1 MGVKGKLGSELD
13 KLRAE
18 IDDAEAEADEKPV
31 KKRAADVARKA
42 GETVK
47 RQKAAEIDGVSE
59 TTMQEFL
66 EETRRVRGLLEDG
79 KISPGKA
86 KTLFDRIS
94 EAIGLGEEDKPES
107 DDDESE
113 EDDDE

>member
-1 MGVKGKLGSELD
+1 MGVKGKLGAELE
-13 KLRAE
+13 KLRAD
-18 IDDAEAEADEKPV
+18 IDEAEADERPV

-66 EETRRVRGLLEDG
+66 EETRRVRSLLESG
-79 KISPGKA
+79 KISAGKA

-94 EAIGLGEEDKPES
+94 DAIGLGEDEEPEDEP
-107 DDDESE
+107 DED
-113 EDDDE
+113 EDEGDNE